1 MRAARKT
8 NELYTYLMG
17 CIENGRFRIGE
28 QIPTERDLAARF
40 KLSRPTVAAAIHRLV
55 KENMIRRGHKNGSVV
70 VNLPPR
76 KSLTFGA
83 IILGL
88 ARHGREDTI
97 FSSVGNEISYCA
109 SLDHSVVLLQ
119 DPSWGDEADDP
130 GLTDRYRSMVDQFI
144 ARKVAGV
151 FLMPQWILPNQHISV
166 TTSLIEKL
174 SQASIPVVLIDGD
187 IIRYP
192 ARSRLDLIGID
203 NFHSGYIL
211 AEHIITQGCRKI
223 DFFALATR
231 HPTQEARIAGYQK
244 AMEVHGLRPDV
255 AAVHY
260 GDLLGGDF
268 VVQTLRRRRPDAIL
282 VANDFRAVS
291 VMRMAREAGFKIPSE
306 LRVGSFDDIPLS
318 AHLPVPLT
326 TIRQPSAGI
335 GLAAYQCMLQ
345 RINTP
350 GIPPMHVQL
359 SADLVVRESCGCRIR
374 LGSPA
379 KVGTVSR

>member
-8 NELYTYLMG
+8 NELYVYLRG

-28 QIPTERDLAARF
+28 RIPTERDLAARF
-40 KLSRPTVAAAIHRLV
+40 KLSRPTVAAAINRLV
-55 KENMIRRGHKNGSVV
+55 KENIVRRTHKEGSVV
-70 VNLPPR
+70 MNLPPR

-97 FSSVGNEISYCA
+97 FSAIGNEISHCA
-109 SLDHSVVLLQ
+109 SVDRSVVLLQ

-130 GLTDRYRSMVDQFI
+130 GMADRYRFMVDQFI
-144 ARKVAGV
+144 ARKVAGA
-151 FLMPQWILPNQHISV
+151 FLMPQWILPDQHISATAGLV
-166 TTSLIEKL
+166 EKL
-174 SQASIPVVLIDGD
+174 LQASIPVVLIDGD

-211 AEHIITQGCRKI
+211 AEHILKLGCRKI
-223 DFFALATR
+223 DFFGLATR
-231 HPTQEARIAGYQK
+231 HPTQEARIAGYLK

-260 GDLLGGDF
+260 GNLLGGDF

-291 VMRMAREAGFKIPSE
+291 VMRMAREAGIQIPDQ
-306 LRVGSFDDIPLS
+306 LRIGSFDDIPLS

-326 TIRQPSAGI
+326 TIRQPAAGI
-335 GLAAYQCMLQ
+335 GMAAYQIMLQ

-350 GIPPMHVQL
+350 GLAPMHVQL
-359 SADLVVRESCGCRIR
+359 SSDLVVRESCGCRIR

-379 KVGTVSR
+379 KAGTASR